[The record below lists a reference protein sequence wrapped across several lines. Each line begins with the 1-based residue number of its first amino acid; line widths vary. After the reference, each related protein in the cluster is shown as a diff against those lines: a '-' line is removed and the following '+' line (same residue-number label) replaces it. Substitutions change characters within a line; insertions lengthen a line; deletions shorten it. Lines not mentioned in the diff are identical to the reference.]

1 MDITKDLSLLRIF
14 VSSTDI
20 IDHKPLYE
28 VITKKAKDDDL
39 AGATVLRGVMG
50 FGASSKIHSSKFWE
64 LTEKLP
70 IVIEIVDE
78 TDKIK
83 KFYNTIKPMLESVPK
98 GIMATIEKTE
108 VLMYKSGKMSKL
120 N

>member
-1 MDITKDLSLLRIF
+1 MDISQDLSLLRIF

-20 IDHKPLYE
+20 IDHQPLYE
-28 VITKKAKDDDL
+28 VITKKAKDEGL

-50 FGASSKIHSSKFWE
+50 FGASSKIHSAKFWE

-70 IVIEIVDE
+70 VVIEIIDE
-78 TDKIK
+78 TGKVK
-83 KFYNTIKPMLESVPK
+83 EFYKTIEPILNSVPK
-98 GIMATIEKTE
+98 GIMVTIEKTE
-108 VLMYKSGKMSKL
+108 VLMYKSG